1 MQILEHI
8 FWPHVGTF
16 VSKKIPIFMFEI
28 YGNTIKMRGVQRYQD
43 NYIFLI
49 LLNKINYL
57 QALL

>member
-1 MQILEHI
+1 MLEHLR
-8 FWPHVGTF
+8 
-16 VSKKIPIFMFEI
+16 KKKNPIFMFEI

>member
-1 MQILEHI
+1 MLEHLFTKKGERIENSI
-8 FWPHVGTF
+8 FT
-16 VSKKIPIFMFEI
+16 FEI

>member
-1 MQILEHI
+1 MQILQHI
-8 FWPHVGTF
+8 FSTTCWNICAQ
-16 VSKKIPIFMFEI
+16 KIPIFMFEI

>member
-1 MQILEHI
+1 MQILQHI
-8 FWPHVGTF
+8 FLPHVGTF
-16 VSKKIPIFMFEI
+16 VQKKNPIFMFEI
-28 YGNTIKMRGVQRYQD
+28 YGNTIKVRGVQRYQD